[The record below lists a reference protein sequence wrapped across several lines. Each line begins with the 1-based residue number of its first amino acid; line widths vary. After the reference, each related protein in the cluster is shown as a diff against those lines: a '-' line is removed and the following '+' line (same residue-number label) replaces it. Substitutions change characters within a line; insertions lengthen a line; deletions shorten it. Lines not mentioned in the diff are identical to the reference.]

1 MDLKSGRMV
10 LYRGSLKSCNYR
22 CSYCPFSKHPRS
34 DRELLKDKQQWQQF
48 CQSLADR
55 AEKLNIRAVMVVP
68 YGEALIHPWYWEGLG
83 SLGAMMCMDE
93 VGAQTNCS
101 FPLERSLKLYERA
114 GGKMRKLRLWA
125 TFHPEMT
132 TPEEFGDKCRK
143 LQKAGAAI
151 SAGAV
156 GAVENLDIIKKL
168 RRELPEE
175 IYLWIN
181 KMDGLKRKYAKEEQ
195 TAFEQIDPY
204 FMREL
209 ELVPADP
216 SMCRNRLFVEGD
228 GKLRRCNISRI
239 LPENWYDGWKTVF
252 DEPKEIRDLKCGKR
266 ACSCYLAYGGRDE
279 VMNRVLFGNHPLF
292 RIPGKPKAVFLDID
306 KTLIPEGETC
316 IPGRTVT
323 DIQALVNHGC
333 RLFFATSLPLAA
345 AKHKCREVWNL
356 FAGGIFAGG
365 AHVVLQADEERRE
378 RFLPVGGELL
388 LQLERL
394 KRKYRFRILTYENFG
409 IIYKITLVRPKHMG
423 WEREAAALEKE
434 WSEAADENQ
443 VRSFAEDNCLQIV
456 NAEASK
462 AGGVKLICRWLGI
475 TPGEAAAAGDSEE
488 DKAMMELCLSSG
500 TAACIGG
507 IPAAS
512 VSTQ

>member
-34 DRELLKDKQQWQQF
+34 ERELLNDKQQWLQF
-48 CQSLADR
+48 CKSVADR
-55 AEKLNIRAVMVVP
+55 AEKLNIHAVMVVP

-83 SLGAMMCMDE
+83 SLGAMMCMDN

-101 FPLERSLKLYERA
+101 FSLERSLEIYEHA
-114 GGKMRKLRLWA
+114 GGKKQKLRLWA

-132 TPEEFGDKCRK
+132 TPEEFGEKCRK
-143 LQKAGAAI
+143 LHKAGIAI

-156 GAVENLDIIKKL
+156 GAVENLDIIKRL

-175 IYLWIN
+175 TYLWIN
-181 KMDGLKRKYAKEEQ
+181 KMDGLKRKYTKEEQ

-209 ELVPADP
+209 EFIPSDP
-216 SMCRNRLFVEGD
+216 SMCTNRLFVESD
-228 GKLRRCNISRI
+228 GKLRRCNISRV
-239 LPENWYDGWKTVF
+239 LPVNWYDRWETVF
-252 DEPKEIRDLKCGKR
+252 DELKEGKDLKCGKKT
-266 ACSCYLAYGGRDE
+266 CSCFLAYGGRDE
-279 VMNRVLFGNHPLF
+279 VMNRILFGNYPLF

-316 IPGRTVT
+316 MPRRTIT
-323 DIQALVNHGC
+323 DIQALANQGC
-333 RLFFATSLPLAA
+333 RLFFATSLPLAE

-365 AHVVLQADEERRE
+365 AHVVLQGDERRKE
-378 RFLPVGGELL
+378 RFLPVDRELL
-388 LQLERL
+388 LLLEQL
-394 KRKYRFRILTYENFG
+394 KRKYGFRILTYENSG
-409 IIYKITLVRPKHMG
+409 LIYKITLVRPKHMG
-423 WEREAAALEKE
+423 WKEEAAALEKE
-434 WSEAADENQ
+434 WSETASGNQ

-456 NAEASK
+456 NAKASK
-462 AGGVKLICRWLGI
+462 AGGVKQICHWLRI
-475 TPGEAAAAGDSEE
+475 EPKEAAAAGDSEE
-488 DKAMMELCLSSG
+488 DKEMMELCLSSG
-500 TAACIGG
+500 TAASMDG
-507 IPAAS
+507 ISAAS
-512 VSTQ
+512 VCTQ